1 MIDIEPATSD
11 HLPELLAWLKA
22 EEGESGGGFYCNRNV
37 IVNCF
42 SRGEGLCAI
51 VEERIVGFAVF
62 QMFADGGAVH
72 IVEVKPTA
80 RGQGFGSTL
89 ILAAVDA
96 LRKSGA
102 KYVDAECTSQE
113 GEALCRR
120 HGFVDYLDLRN
131 HRNEWDNPTLRLYL
145 STWRPPEPNPWS

>member
-1 MIDIEPATSD
+1 
-11 HLPELLAWLKA
+11 
-22 EEGESGGGFYCNRNV
+22 
-37 IVNCF
+37 
-42 SRGEGLCAI
+42 
-51 VEERIVGFAVF
+51 
-62 QMFADGGAVH
+62 MFADGGAVH

-145 STWRPPEPNPWS
+145 STWRPPADAARVGKSQRSPRGHGASRRMRIIETSSEPRGHALMAFARPTLTGLVWHRWR